1 MANTYSQIY
10 IQIVFSVKGRQN
22 LIHNKWKDELHK
34 YICGIINAKE
44 QKAYA
49 IGGVSDHIHILIS
62 MKPDISISN
71 LVRDIKANSSK
82 WINENDYVNG
92 KFQWQQGFG
101 AFSYAKSELDN
112 VIKYINNQE
121 KHHQKQTF
129 KDEYLELLQKFDV
142 EFYEKYLFEW
152 ID

>member
-1 MANTYSQIY
+1 
-10 IQIVFSVKGRQN
+10 
-22 LIHNKWKDELHK
+22 
-34 YICGIINAKE
+34 
-44 QKAYA
+44 
-49 IGGVSDHIHILIS
+49 
-62 MKPDISISN
+62 
-71 LVRDIKANSSK
+71 
-82 WINENDYVNG
+82 
-92 KFQWQQGFG
+92 
-101 AFSYAKSELDN
+101 LDN